1 VLNETDNHYQLMAM
15 FSGEDIAS
23 PNLFPDLE
31 IDLREVFS
39 D

>member
-1 VLNETDNHYQLMAM
+1 M
-15 FSGEDIAS
+15 FSGKDIAS
-23 PNLFPDLE
+23 PYLFPDLE